1 MAVTIQNVVDRA
13 RETLNDDDKVRW
25 EDAEALSAA
34 QEALDAVFML
44 RPDLFI
50 TQLATFDSSALTIDD
65 NFPIEARYRRQ
76 VEDYIIFR
84 CELKDDEAVE
94 TGRSES
100 AYKFFVDR
108 LVS

>member
-1 MAVTIQNVVDRA
+1 MAVTMQNVVDRA
-13 RETLNDDDKVRW
+13 RDTLNDDDKVRW
-25 EDAEALSAA
+25 DDAEALRAA
-34 QEALDAVFML
+34 QEALDTVFMV

-50 TQLATFDSSALTIDD
+50 SQLATFDSSSLTLDGA
-65 NFPIEARYRRQ
+65 FPIEARYRRA

-94 TGRSES
+94 TGRSE
-100 AYKFFVDR
+100 ATYKFFLDR